1 MEFNYIL
8 DEVQSNQKQIN
19 IRVSQ
24 VAYEKFEKVKDDMYV
39 KGKTL
44 TITEAINSILIESAE
59 KGQEWLD
66 SNPHLKNVNARRV
79 KPTSKPR
86 KSKAAIVV
94 DTGINVK

>member
-44 TITEAINSILIESAE
+44 TITEAINSILIESA
-59 KGQEWLD
+59 KR
-66 SNPHLKNVNARRV
+66 PRV
-79 KPTSKPR
+79 VR
-86 KSKAAIVV
+86 E
-94 DTGINVK
+94 